1 MKFLTWLRKCVD
13 DYITSWKP
21 LSKTI
26 YLILNKTARKEANY
40 IDICRRGMNLTFRWS
55 FLPFRYNEKNTTT
68 VSLIPY
74 NTSICNVHF
83 VLQVALCI
91 FHAAMGVR
99 YHQNNSGVGLDKTAR
114 MELTWK
120 KIANFYYPSLAANTI
135 PLMFLLRQRADEIKP
150 LLTCPF
156 RMEQDCI
163 DKRAKG
169 YVGLHL
175 LAVVAFA
182 FLTCHVIPIGYF
194 GASFWRPCL
203 PFLAVSLVSEDC
215 TGELKS
221 GNEKSIT
228 GFRDVQLMGILA
240 NKFWRWPLMQV
251 LIGEWLIGEIIC
263 LYAVIRLH
271 GQIPIEIFIAFS
283 MIALD
288 GFALIHVQ
296 IKLLSEPCI
305 ASQEL
310 FEYVKKIPK
319 GRTKWL
325 KKYVKSC
332 SSFKLKMSDGRYFDK
347 TTALIIWQF
356 VVERLVMCLLIK

>member
-215 TGELKS
+215 TGWEA
-221 GNEKSIT
+221 T
-228 GFRDVQLMGILA
+228 GRVNFGAKLIGAMVEFYFWVLLGAVFIGVGWIVQLYPGAAAKLRIDVLL
-240 NKFWRWPLMQV
+240 WQV
-251 LIGEWLIGEIIC
+251 
-263 LYAVIRLH
+263 Y
-271 GQIPIEIFIAFS
+271 
-283 MIALD
+283 
-288 GFALIHVQ
+288 
-296 IKLLSEPCI
+296 K
-305 ASQEL
+305 
-310 FEYVKKIPK
+310 
-319 GRTKWL
+319 
-325 KKYVKSC
+325 
-332 SSFKLKMSDGRYFDK
+332 
-347 TTALIIWQF
+347 
-356 VVERLVMCLLIK
+356 LVMNFVWIN